1 MARCGAITE
10 KGKRCRNRVADGR
23 QWCHKHPRGRSGY
36 LPVAKKRRRSS
47 QRSVV
52 VKAKKRRT
60 RSSTPQLTAQ
70 RRRAERISHR
80 AAKSA
85 AVVDAQWSKA
95 VLDQLD
101 ALVGLGTA
109 SDLRSADCAAMA
121 RVADQLLGGRR
132 RRRGTGLFTLIFG
145 PSRTDSLAGA
155 ICESLELLPD
165 EADIATAR
173 AMQSTGMAVCRRA
186 GVPLAECPCFQAPAG
201 IEAERALL
209 AIFRLAVGDWTSL
222 IIPLDQLA
230 SP

>member
-145 PSRTDSLAGA
+145 PRGPTPWRVPFAKALSCYLTKRISPRRGRCSRLVWRSVAALVSHSPSVHA
-155 ICESLELLPD
+155 SRL
-165 EADIATAR
+165 R
-173 AMQSTGMAVCRRA
+173 
-186 GVPLAECPCFQAPAG
+186 PALKRSG
-201 IEAERALL
+201 RSSRSFAL
-209 AIFRLAVGDWTSL
+209 
-222 IIPLDQLA
+222 Q
-230 SP
+230 